1 LGEDLQNGDTD
12 LVQDTSWFERQ
23 LYNSQFVGEMEF
35 GDLSVDLR
43 GGYAQTQREAP
54 YEWEFTY
61 TRTNNAGDPLGD
73 LFLNTLDPQRGGAVV
88 AFSDLT
94 EDLYFGGIDL
104 SYRVSDWLGVT
115 IGYAYSDT
123 DRFST
128 RREFD
133 IRATTGFPDAL
144 GAFRPDNLLGDAL
157 IQLGYDPAA
166 QAAAGIG
173 PFNFNIFET
182 TQSDPAFAANLT
194 VNAGYAKVN
203 IVPFDTVTLD
213 LGVRYEDAKQTV
225 TPVEVFAVPLNSG
238 SGTNLNNDYFLPGG
252 TITWEATDR
261 LQVRASASKTIA
273 RPQFRELIFQTY
285 FDPETNRQFNG
296 NPRLVDSELI
306 NAEARAEYYLGGG
319 DKISLAGFYKDIEN
333 PIEVFSSFS
342 DNEQVSGFANAPAAT
357 LYGLEFESQL
367 SKDLYDWG
375 GFFETKRAI
384 LIANYTYTTSEL
396 KVGENDIVSVFPFAD
411 QPASNFFNDGV
422 ALTGQSDHLVNLQLG
437 LEDTEDLQQ
446 FTMLLSYASERVTS
460 RGTANLPDIVEDPG
474 LRLDLVYR
482 QGLNLGGVPLELKL
496 EARNVT
502 GRDHFEFQDNGTR
515 RIDINSYEVGRSF
528 GASISAEF

>member
-1 LGEDLQNGDTD
+1 
-12 LVQDTSWFERQ
+12 
-23 LYNSQFVGEMEF
+23 MEF

-61 TRTNNAGDPLGD
+61 SRSNNAGDPLGD
-73 LFLNTLDPQRGGAVV
+73 LFLNTLDPQRGGAIVS
-88 AFSDLT
+88 FSALT

-104 SYRVSDWLGVT
+104 GYRVSDRIGVT

-123 DRFST
+123 DRIST

-133 IRATTGFPDAL
+133 IRATTGFPDIF
-144 GAFRPDNLLGDAL
+144 GAFRPDNLLGDSL

-194 VNAGYAKVN
+194 VHAGYAKVN
-203 IVPFDTVTLD
+203 VTPFDTVTLD
-213 LGVRYEDAKQTV
+213 LGVRYEDATQTV
-225 TPVEVFAVPLNSG
+225 SPVEVFAVPLNSG
-238 SGTNLNNDYFLPGG
+238 SGTNLKNDYWLPGG

-261 LQVRASASKTIA
+261 LQLRASASKTIA

-319 DKISLAGFYKDIEN
+319 DKISLAGFFKDIEN

-342 DNEQVSGFANAPAAT
+342 DNEQVSGFANAPSAT
-357 LYGLEFESQL
+357 LYGFEFESQL
-367 SKDLYDWG
+367 GKELYDWG

-396 KVGENDIVSVFPFAD
+396 KVRDGDIVSVFPFAD

-446 FTMLLSYASERVTS
+446 FTVLLSYASERVTS
-460 RGTANLPDIVEDPG
+460 RSTANLPDIVEDPG